1 MRVSLDHTARILGV
15 LVAATLAVSG
25 LAAGPAG
32 AAASQDS
39 WRVPA
44 QAAITIK
51 GHGYGHG
58 HGMSQ
63 YGAEGAAREG
73 LTYEQIADFYYPGT
87 TWGRSRGRVTV
98 LITADATDDLEVRPR
113 PGLTVRDTAG
123 GDRVAL
129 PDNGALR
136 WRVAVAPNGA
146 TRVAYKLKRWHGYAE
161 LEGDGE
167 FYAGGEPVTLV
178 TPSGDRAYRGRLRA
192 VTTPSGHDTV
202 NDVSLE
208 SYIKGVVPLEMPATW
223 STEAVRAQAVAART
237 YASYERNHPHAD
249 HYELCD
255 TTSCQVYGG
264 YDAEHPASN
273 AAVDDTSGRVLLA
286 DGAPAFTQ
294 FASSSG
300 GWTSAGS
307 VPYLPAK
314 ADPYDGWSGNPVH
327 SWSTTI
333 DDATIESA
341 WSAVGNLT
349 RIAVTDRDGN
359 GQWGGRLVSVTL
371 TGSSGK
377 IVVSGDT
384 FRSALGLR
392 STWVTFRIS

>member
-1 MRVSLDHTARILGV
+1 
-15 LVAATLAVSG
+15 
-25 LAAGPAG
+25 
-32 AAASQDS
+32 
-39 WRVPA
+39 
-44 QAAITIK
+44 
-51 GHGYGHG
+51 
-58 HGMSQ
+58 
-63 YGAEGAAREG
+63 
-73 LTYEQIADFYYPGT
+73 
-87 TWGRSRGRVTV
+87 
-98 LITADATDDLEVRPR
+98 
-113 PGLTVRDTAG
+113 
-123 GDRVAL
+123 
-129 PDNGALR
+129 
-136 WRVAVAPNGA
+136 
-146 TRVAYKLKRWHGYAE
+146 
-161 LEGDGE
+161 
-167 FYAGGEPVTLV
+167 
-178 TPSGDRAYRGRLRA
+178 
-192 VTTPSGHDTV
+192 
-202 NDVSLE
+202 
-208 SYIKGVVPLEMPATW
+208 
-223 STEAVRAQAVAART
+223 
-237 YASYERNHPHAD
+237 
-249 HYELCD
+249 
-255 TTSCQVYGG
+255 
-264 YDAEHPASN
+264 
-273 AAVDDTSGRVLLA
+273 VLLA

-377 IVVSGDT
+377 VVVSGDT